1 MPLIFSA
8 LQVLSSHLWEKEK
21 NGGGEKKKGRREK
34 GNRKGKEGRK
44 KEKEKIGGKIRRNFN
59 RNLKNT

>member
-1 MPLIFSA
+1 M
-8 LQVLSSHLWEKEK
+8 SHLWEKEK
-21 NGGGEKKKGRREK
+21 EERKQKGKEGKR
-34 GNRKGKEGRK
+34 NRKGKEGRK